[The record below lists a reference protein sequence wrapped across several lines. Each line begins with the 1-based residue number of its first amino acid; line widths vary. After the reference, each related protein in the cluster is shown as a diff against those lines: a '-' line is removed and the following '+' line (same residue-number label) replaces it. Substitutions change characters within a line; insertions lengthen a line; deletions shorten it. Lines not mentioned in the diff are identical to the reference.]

1 MRRIIFAWN
10 YSQWG
15 GAQIYF
21 LALIKEAR
29 KQFEPIVVLPQNTDP
44 QFISFL
50 KSEDIRFETFSGS
63 IDLAPKFGIFEKVR
77 RHITRSK
84 SEYAMLKKIREIG
97 LQNTVVHTDIS
108 PGQSLFS
115 LIWLAIRTHVF
126 ITHHNAQPSVPEW
139 RRVLW
144 KIKYGIISQ
153 FKNFHAFAANQHA
166 AKYYRHLYQKR
177 AASEL
182 IVTYASIDP
191 AEIDEAISGEFEKE
205 KMLDTFGIRTPFVV
219 LTVGQFVDRKGRWT
233 LLDAA
238 RRLREK
244 RDDVTFVWVA
254 PTELTAQETQ
264 KIAEFGLGDSF
275 RLIKSSDIGDHK
287 SVLSFFRIADIFV
300 LPSYIEGLPI
310 ALLEAMAIGIPSIS
324 TNVNGIPEA
333 IIHEQTGLLIE
344 PDDRV
349 ALERSVLR
357 LLSAMG
363 LRNDLGREGKWH
375 VRTMFDQQTMAKM
388 AVDEYLAAAASLTKV

>member
-10 YSQWG
+10 YTQWG

-29 KQFEPIVVLPQNTDP
+29 KHFEPIVVLPHNTDP

-50 KSEDIRFETFSGS
+50 RSENIPYEEFSGS
-63 IDLAPKFGIFEKVR
+63 TDLVPKSGTLEKMG
-77 RHITRSK
+77 RHLTRVK

-97 LQNTVVHTDIS
+97 LKETLVHTDIS

-115 LIWLAIRTHVF
+115 LIWLSLRTHVF
-126 ITHHNAQPSVPEW
+126 ITHHNAQPAVPSW
-139 RRVLW
+139 RRAIW
-144 KIKYGIISQ
+144 KVKYGIISQ
-153 FKNFHAFAANQHA
+153 FKTFHAFAANQHS
-166 AKYYRHLYQKR
+166 AKYYRQLYQER
-177 AASEL
+177 TADEL

-191 AEIDEAISGEFEKE
+191 VEIDDAMSQDFEKNAVRT
-205 KMLDTFGIRTPFVV
+205 KFGIYTPFVI

-238 RRLREK
+238 RLLREK
-244 RDDVTFVWVA
+244 RNDITFVWIS
-254 PTELTAQETQ
+254 PTELTTDEA
-264 KIAEFGLGDSF
+264 KRVAEYGLGDSF
-275 RLIKSSDIGDHK
+275 KLIKSADIGDHK
-287 SVLSFFRIADIFV
+287 AVLGFFRVADAFV

-324 TNVNGIPEA
+324 TNINGIPEA

-344 PDDRV
+344 PGDPA
-349 ALERSVLR
+349 ALEQSILR
-357 LLSAMG
+357 LLSETD
-363 LRNDLGREGKWH
+363 LRNNVSREGKRH
-375 VRTMFDQQTMAKM
+375 VRTTFDERTMAKI
-388 AVDEYLAAAASLTKV
+388 AVNEYLAAASSLSKH